1 MSFIVYVFF
10 LKKKKQKQKR
20 KKPPKQNKKRL
31 KEIQIAKQRRIQWH
45 KWRRIYLIETR

>member
-10 LKKKKQKQKR
+10 FKKKKKRQKT
-20 KKPPKQNKKRL
+20 PKTKQKRL

-45 KWRRIYLIETR
+45 KWRRIYLIETG